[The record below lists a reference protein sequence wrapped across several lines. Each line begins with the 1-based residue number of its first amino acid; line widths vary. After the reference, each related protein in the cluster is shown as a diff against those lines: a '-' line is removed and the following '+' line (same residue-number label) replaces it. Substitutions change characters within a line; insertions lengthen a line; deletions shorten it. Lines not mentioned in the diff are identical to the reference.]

1 MHFEGKLFCFQVTNL
16 IWSQHFV
23 AFEATSTFKALVE
36 GRNIT
41 FLPNLEQEK
50 LTAAGPL
57 TAAGRLV
64 AAAASSIPIGQWPQS
79 SSSDDQSH
87 LLQAGLEK
95 TRAFFKKP
103 SPVFFLGFLG
113 FLIFLGF
120 LFFLYICPE
129 ERVSRIFSVSRILL
143 GASRL

>member
-1 MHFEGKLFCFQVTNL
+1 VTNL

-41 FLPNLEQEK
+41 FLPNLEQERV
-50 LTAAGPL
+50 TAAGPL

-95 TRAFFKKP
+95 TRVFFYNPAFFFVLFFGVL
-103 SPVFFLGFLG
+103 VFFGVFGFILYICQKREFLGF
-113 FLIFLGF
+113 FQFQEYF
-120 LFFLYICPE
+120 
-129 ERVSRIFSVSRILL
+129 
-143 GASRL
+143 

>member
-1 MHFEGKLFCFQVTNL
+1 MTNL

-57 TAAGRLV
+57 TA
-64 AAAASSIPIGQWPQS
+64 SSIPIGQWPQS

-95 TRAFFKKP
+95 TRVLKKNQPRFFFGGFFL
-103 SPVFFLGFLG
+103 VFFYIFAQKREFLGF
-113 FLIFLGF
+113 FQFQEYF
-120 LFFLYICPE
+120 
-129 ERVSRIFSVSRILL
+129 
-143 GASRL
+143 